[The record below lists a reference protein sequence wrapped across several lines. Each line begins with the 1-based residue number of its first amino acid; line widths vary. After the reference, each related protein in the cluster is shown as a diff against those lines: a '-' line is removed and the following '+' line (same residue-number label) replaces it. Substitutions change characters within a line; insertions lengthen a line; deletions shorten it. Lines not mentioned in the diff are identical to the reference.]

1 MSRSTTSGIRTTLR
15 IALCLLLFIPIP
27 FFCVLIFQGH
37 TAAGMAG
44 LLTIICLYHFMTCE
58 WAAAEKLISWRDR
71 AVVFAAVVYV
81 AAAGLFVGMWLRG
94 MELGLAGIV
103 VPITL
108 LTLCLIQL
116 PTVRVIHE
124 RWLKAESART
134 VE

>member
-1 MSRSTTSGIRTTLR
+1 
-15 IALCLLLFIPIP
+15 
-27 FFCVLIFQGH
+27 
-37 TAAGMAG
+37 MAG
-44 LLTIICLYHFMTCE
+44 LLTIICLYYFMTCE
-58 WAAAEKLISWRDR
+58 WAATEKLISWRDR

-108 LTLCLIQL
+108 LTLSLIPL
-116 PTVRVIHE
+116 PTVRLIHE
-124 RWLKAESART
+124 RWLKAESATT

>member
-1 MSRSTTSGIRTTLR
+1 MSRSTTSGIRTILR

-27 FFCVLIFQGH
+27 YFCVLIFQGH

-44 LLTIICLYHFMTCE
+44 LLTICCLYYFMTCG
-58 WAAAEKLISWRDR
+58 WAALEKLITWRDR

-81 AAAGLFVGMWLRG
+81 AAAGLFIGMWLRG
-94 MELGLAGIV
+94 IELSGIL

-116 PTVRVIHE
+116 PTVRLIHE
-124 RWLKAESART
+124 RWLKAGSPRT
-134 VE
+134 MK

>member
-1 MSRSTTSGIRTTLR
+1 MSRSTTSGMRTTLR

-27 FFCVLIFQGH
+27 FLSVLIFQGH

-44 LLTIICLYHFMTCE
+44 SLTIFCLYHFMTWG

-71 AVVFAAVVYV
+71 AVVFAAVVNV

-94 MELGLAGIV
+94 IELAGIL

-116 PTVRVIHE
+116 PIVRVIHE
-124 RWLKAESART
+124 RWLKTRSVST